1 MISNSSMFSLYTI
14 VIVSVDRQGKDD
26 AVQVDGDAKHTHTR
40 VPEQAYFLATI
51 TYSRA
56 RD

>member
-1 MISNSSMFSLYTI
+1 MFSLYTI